1 MNTKEKILKCLEEN
15 RDRYISGEELGSYL
29 NISRTAIWKGV
40 QSLKNEGFII
50 NSTPNKGYK
59 IDENCDKLSR
69 FGIINYLGKDLKNI
83 DIRVYESIDS
93 TNTEAKRLLYS
104 EEIKDFTVLIAN
116 EQTQGRGRRGRTF
129 LSPEDTGIY
138 FSIILFPKS
147 DFNMESLDLI
157 TIKAA
162 VAVAEA
168 ISKNTE
174 KEPKIKWVNDIFT
187 DGKKICGILSEADS
201 DFESRQIKS
210 IVVGIGINFNTNS
223 SYFKGELNKKAG
235 SLNAK
240 NIYRNELAAK
250 ILNEF
255 YSCCYNR
262 TDEDILKTYKGYS
275 LVLGK
280 KIEFTQNDVTYEATA
295 IDINYKGNLLVEF
308 DNGNKKEL
316 SSGEISIKGD
326 FYL

>member
-1 MNTKEKILKCLEEN
+1 MNTKDKILKCLEEN
-15 RDRYISGEELGSYL
+15 RDRYISGEELGSSL
-29 NISRTAIWKGV
+29 DISRTAIWKGV
-40 QSLKNEGFII
+40 KSLRDEGFII
-50 NSTPNKGYK
+50 NSAPNKGYK
-59 IDENCDKLSR
+59 IDDGCDKLSR
-69 FGIINYLGKDLKNI
+69 FGMINHLEGNLKDI
-83 DIRVYESIDS
+83 DIRVYDSIDS

-104 EEIKDFTVLIAN
+104 EKVKNFTVLIAN
-116 EQTQGRGRRGRTF
+116 EQTKGRGRRGRDF

-138 FSIILFPKS
+138 FSIIIFPTS

-168 ISKNTE
+168 IDKNTD
-174 KEPKIKWVNDIFT
+174 KEPKIKWVNDIFI

-210 IVVGIGINFNTNS
+210 IVVGIGINFNTKS
-223 SYFKGELNKKAG
+223 SYFKGDLNKKAG

-240 NIYRNELAAK
+240 NIRRNQLVAE

-255 YSCCYNR
+255 YNCCYNR
-262 TDEDILKTYKGYS
+262 ANEDILQTYKNYS

-280 KIEFTQNDVTYEATA
+280 KIEFTQNNAKYEALA
-295 IDINYKGNLLVEF
+295 VDINDKGNLVVEF
-308 DNGNKKEL
+308 LDGSKKEL

>member
-1 MNTKEKILKCLEEN
+1 MNTKDKILKCLVEN
-15 RDRYISGEELGSYL
+15 RDRYISGEELGSSL

-40 QSLKNEGFII
+40 KSLRDEGFII
-50 NSTPNKGYK
+50 NSQSNNVYK
-59 IDENCDKLSR
+59 LDDSCDKLSS
-69 FGIINYLGKDLKNI
+69 FGIVNYLEENLKDI
-83 DIRVYESIDS
+83 DIRVYDSIDS

-104 EEIKDFTVLIAN
+104 EKIKNFTLLIAN
-116 EQTQGRGRRGRTF
+116 EQTKGRGRRGRDF

-138 FSIILFPKS
+138 FSIILFPKT

-168 ISKNTE
+168 IAKNTD
-174 KEPKIKWVNDIFT
+174 KEPRIKWVNDIFL

-210 IVVGIGINFNTNS
+210 IVVGIGINFNTKS
-223 SYFKGELNKKAG
+223 SYFKGDLNKKAG
-235 SLNAK
+235 SLNAH
-240 NIYRNELAAK
+240 NLYRNQLAAEV
-250 ILNEF
+250 LNEF
-255 YSCCYNR
+255 YNCYYNR
-262 TDEDILKTYKGYS
+262 SDEDILKTYKAYS

-280 KIEFTQNDVTYEATA
+280 KIEFTQNDVKYEATA
-295 IDINYKGNLLVEF
+295 VDINDRGNLVVEF
-308 DNGNKKEL
+308 SDGNRKEL